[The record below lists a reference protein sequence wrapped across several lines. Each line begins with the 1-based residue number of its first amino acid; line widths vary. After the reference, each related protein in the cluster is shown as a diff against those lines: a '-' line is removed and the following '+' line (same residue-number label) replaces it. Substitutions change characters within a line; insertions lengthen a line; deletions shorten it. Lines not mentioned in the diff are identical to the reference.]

1 MIWPIVVAVQALV
14 IGWLVWRLL
23 TIRRSMVVRRK
34 GAFHASA
41 LAAPRLPKLHERAM
55 ARYPLQHKA
64 TNVLPPSDFS
74 IPEQLARIV
83 ARPEGPR
90 PEERRSFH
98 RQKEILEHAFAD
110 RPELL
115 VTLGLA
121 ISYLR
126 RFTPH
131 EAHARTIFFRIVD
144 EALDEVMPLLNTR
157 WLISVL
163 LTFAD
168 HGRTEAERANGL
180 IGYILGATVIGY
192 ESERTYWRKLPDLV
206 GRVADRRRR
215 HFDIQGAYPV
225 DFGDNAHL
233 SDLAA
238 YCYRHAIKDDL
249 TGRLLERLLE
259 TLRDGD
265 TVFSRADR
273 IRLTLGVALT
283 GPQADMAWSF
293 NERPD

>member
-1 MIWPIVVAVQALV
+1 MIWPVIVGAQTLV
-14 IGWLVWRLL
+14 IGWLVWRLV
-23 TIRRSMVVRRK
+23 TIRRSMVMRRK
-34 GAFHASA
+34 RDLHASA
-41 LAAPRLPKLHERAM
+41 LKAPRLPRLHERAM

-64 TNVLPPSDFS
+64 TNVLPPPDFS
-74 IPEQLARIV
+74 ISEQLARIV
-83 ARPEGPR
+83 ERPEGPK
-90 PEERRSFH
+90 PEGRRSFR
-98 RQKEILEHAFAD
+98 RQKLNLEHAFAGQ
-110 RPELL
+110 PELL

-131 EAHARTIFFRIVD
+131 EAHARTIFFRVMD

-157 WLISVL
+157 WLISAL

-168 HGRTEAERANGL
+168 HGRTEAERTNGL

-192 ESERTYWRKLPDLV
+192 ESERTYWRKLPELV
-206 GRVADRRRR
+206 GRVGDRRWR
-215 HFDIQGAYPV
+215 HFDIEGAWPI
-225 DFGDNAHL
+225 DFGENAHL

-273 IRLTLGVALT
+273 IRLALGVALT
-283 GPQADMAWSF
+283 GPQAGMAWSF